1 MKEYKMYTMIID
13 DGKDVY
19 KVSRIAKNLKS
30 LKNEYSGN
38 GEFVKITDTTE
49 QYPISELKVIEAL
62 KNAGFGEVEIEAVR
76 TLLSNYVNVV
86 N

>member
-30 LKNEYSGN
+30 LKNECGGN
-38 GEFVKITDTTE
+38 GEFIKITDTTE
-49 QYPISELKVIEAL
+49 QHPISDLKVTEAL
-62 KNAGFGEVEIEAVR
+62 KNAGFGKVEIEAIR
-76 TLLSNYVNVV
+76 TLLNNYANIVS
-86 N
+86 